1 MKKFAYLIIL
11 AVLSSLSIA
20 CTDSELQNKLN
31 GKWVAQMDAV
41 NEDTC
46 SSEATITLSL
56 NASDMTDTL
65 SIHVP
70 SNKGMLVYYKFDGTW
85 SAVKD
90 QLTLD
95 LNNKLLQSHADNVN
109 RQLSQIAES
118 HPEFDT
124 IQNYDNLSNTSRY
137 LYRMYSEHKCE
148 QNLLDALR
156 KNVGCRSTMNII
168 ELTDSTLVI
177 GDNQSKINFKRV
189 K

>member
-1 MKKFAYLIIL
+1 MKKITYLIIS
-11 AVLSSLSIA
+11 AVLLSLSTA
-20 CTDSELQNKLN
+20 CTDSELQKKLD

-41 NEDTC
+41 NGETF
-46 SSEATITLSL
+46 SREATITLDL
-56 NASDMTDTL
+56 NATDLTDTL

-70 SNKGMLVYYKFDGTW
+70 GDKGMLLNYQFDGTW

-95 LNNKLLQSHADNVN
+95 LSNKLLQSHTDEVN
-109 RQLSQIAES
+109 GQLSNIAAS

-124 IQNYDNLSNTSRY
+124 IQDPGKLTEASRY
-137 LYRMYSEHKCE
+137 LYKMYSEYKSE
-148 QNLLDALR
+148 QVLLDALR
-156 KNVGCRSTMNII
+156 KNVGCRSSMNIL

-189 K
+189 R